1 MCSQMLDFVSNLIL
15 TTSNLTEYLPRIAQ
29 IFIIWKLVIK
39 FDKAEFQNQVLV
51 VHVSVI
57 SASISREPKQ

>member
-15 TTSNLTEYLPRIAQ
+15 TTSNLTEYLPSIAQ

-39 FDKAEFQNQVLV
+39 FDQAEFQNQVLV